1 MSQVEPGS
9 VSSSR
14 LRILLVIKCL
24 GFGGAERLLVDMVAR
39 GDTHSFEYEVAY
51 VLAAEHALVPDIIAT
66 GTPVHGL
73 EGRGNGDLR
82 WMGHLRRLMVDGQ
95 FDVVHFHLPYTAALG
110 RLVVASLPAARRPA
124 VVYTEHSLWNK
135 MAVLIKGLNRA
146 TIGRDQALVVV
157 SEAAHDALPH
167 HLKERA
173 RVIVHGV
180 DLSRSDALI
189 ADREAVRAE
198 VRAELGVDSGELL
211 ALAVANLRPEKG
223 YDVLLDA
230 ARLVAD
236 RGLPLRFA
244 AVGRGPL
251 EVELGER
258 SRELGL
264 EDRLQFLGQ
273 RHDVLRLLTAADLFV
288 LASRQEGMPVSL
300 MEATSI
306 GAAIVATSVGGV
318 PQVITDGVDGLVV
331 PPGDPPALADA
342 IERLVGDPDLRS
354 ELGRAAKLRSTM
366 FDVTSACRQVEGIY
380 RDVAGARR

>member
-1 MSQVEPGS
+1 MSQVEAGS
-9 VSSSR
+9 APSSK

-24 GFGGAERLLVDMVAR
+24 GFGGAERLLVDTVAR
-39 GDTHSFEYEVAY
+39 GDRHSFEYEVAY
-51 VLAAEHALVPDIIAT
+51 VLAAEHALVPDIVAT

-73 EGRGNGDLR
+73 EGRGNTDLR
-82 WMGHLRRLMVDGQ
+82 WMGRLRRLIVDGR

-110 RLVVASLPAARRPA
+110 RLVVATLPSGRRPA

-167 HLKERA
+167 RLKERA

-180 DLSRSDALI
+180 DLSRSDALM
-189 ADREAVRAE
+189 AEREAVRAE
-198 VRAELGVDSGELL
+198 VRAELGIDGEELL
-211 ALAVANLRPEKG
+211 ALTVANLRPEKG

-230 ARLVAD
+230 ARLAAD

-251 EVELGER
+251 EDELRER
-258 SRELGL
+258 SHQLGL
-264 EDRLQFLGQ
+264 QGRLQFLGQ

-288 LASRQEGMPVSL
+288 LASRQEGLPVSL
-300 MEATSI
+300 MEATST

-331 PPGDPPALADA
+331 PPGDPPALVDA
-342 IERLVGDPDLRS
+342 LERLVGDSDLRA

-366 FDVTSACRQVEGIY
+366 FDVTSACRQMEEIY

>member
-1 MSQVEPGS
+1 M
-9 VSSSR
+9 
-14 LRILLVIKCL
+14 
-24 GFGGAERLLVDMVAR
+24 
-39 GDTHSFEYEVAY
+39 
-51 VLAAEHALVPDIIAT
+51 
-66 GTPVHGL
+66 
-73 EGRGNGDLR
+73 
-82 WMGHLRRLMVDGQ
+82 
-95 FDVVHFHLPYTAALG
+95 
-110 RLVVASLPAARRPA
+110 
-124 VVYTEHSLWNK
+124 
-135 MAVLIKGLNRA
+135 
-146 TIGRDQALVVV
+146 
-157 SEAAHDALPH
+157 
-167 HLKERA
+167 
-173 RVIVHGV
+173 
-180 DLSRSDALI
+180 
-189 ADREAVRAE
+189 
-198 VRAELGVDSGELL
+198 
-211 ALAVANLRPEKG
+211 
-223 YDVLLDA
+223 
-230 ARLVAD
+230 
-236 RGLPLRFA
+236 
-244 AVGRGPL
+244 GRGPL